1 MALSRTLAVLV
12 LFCVI
17 AGCAGGRKE
26 QSDYAYIPYPCD
38 AELYQ
43 QKANDL
49 RIYQIM
55 VEAFIDGDAKADYG
69 MAYGPSKHR
78 GDLQGVINS
87 LDYIQSLGLNAV
99 WLTPIFESVSDGQ
112 DQWADRLDGTGY
124 FASNYFRV
132 DPNFGTSE
140 QLRELVDKA
149 HARGMYVFL
158 DGVFGHFKYNA
169 EDYPS
174 PSGLTLSTGGEAQG
188 ATGRQAIY
196 PDDLAFFKEVATYW
210 IKEYKVDGWRLDQ
223 AYQVPVGAWGEIRK
237 AVEDASKSVTY
248 ANAQGQSVHPL
259 GYMFGEI
266 WNDAR
271 YIAKHGYGTAAQPG
285 LCSNFD
291 FPLRYSLVQTLA
303 VEESGAGQKAATNI
317 NVGYMTRLAYPA
329 GATPNAFVTN
339 HDVVRFGDLLQ
350 RGGIAQ
356 PDDDEYWARHKV
368 LFSLLAN
375 HSGPITLYYGDE
387 IGDELKGFSTE
398 RKPCSGDGAGG
409 KWCDD
414 NVSRTSGK
422 IEGLAAVIGDDVF
435 TANRRQADL
444 RDYIAE
450 LMALRAAHPALSAG
464 VRTNIPMGSDV
475 ASSLY
480 VDHKKSGDDVVLYV
494 LNTSTS
500 AKTLAVSG
508 ELIGSS
514 GDLVNLLTGAT
525 YSISAGSYSISVPA
539 LTALFLDVVSPTT
552 ERPRVGAN
560 GGS

>member
-1 MALSRTLAVLV
+1 MAFPRTLAVLA
-12 LFCVI
+12 LSCVI
-17 AGCAGGRKE
+17 AGCSGGRRE

-38 AELYQ
+38 AELYH

-49 RIYQIM
+49 RIYQVM

-78 GDLQGVINS
+78 GDLQGIINS

-174 PSGLTLSTGGEAQG
+174 PSGLTLSTDGEAQG

-210 IKEYKVDGWRLDQ
+210 IKEYKIDGWRLDQ

-248 ANAQGQSVHPL
+248 VNAQGQAVHPL

-303 VEESGAGQKAATNI
+303 VEESGVGQKPATNI
-317 NVGYMTRLAYPA
+317 NAGYMTRLAYPA

-414 NVSRTSGK
+414 NVARTPGK
-422 IEGLAAVIGDDVF
+422 IEGLASVLGEAPFV
-435 TANRRQADL
+435 ANQAQAEL
-444 RDYIAE
+444 RDYVSA
-450 LMALRAAHPALSAG
+450 LMALRANHPALRAGKRTPVPLAEELASTVLVEHKQHADETVVLVANVDSRATTLALSASQLGSAG
-464 VRTNIPMGSDV
+464 ALIDLQTGQRYPLVDGGYRLPVGPLSASFLKVEEPV
-475 ASSLY
+475 A
-480 VDHKKSGDDVVLYV
+480 
-494 LNTSTS
+494 
-500 AKTLAVSG
+500 
-508 ELIGSS
+508 
-514 GDLVNLLTGAT
+514 
-525 YSISAGSYSISVPA
+525 AGPQ
-539 LTALFLDVVSPTT
+539 LK
-552 ERPRVGAN
+552 
-560 GGS
+560 